1 MRKFLYYLLRS
12 SVITVTK
19 SRRVVSVGR
28 ETNTWKMTNT
38 NKIPDGNCQLE
49 MTWN

>member
-1 MRKFLYYLLRS
+1 MRKFLYYVLRS

-19 SRRVVSVGR
+19 SRTMVSVGR
-28 ETNTWKMTNT
+28 ETHSWKMTNT
-38 NKIPDGNCQLE
+38 NKITDGNFQSE